1 MRAFSFSAK
10 GKRRRGDSGGGVCVC
25 GLVGV
30 CVCGGGGVFKYP
42 FTLVVSVKLEFG
54 EDLTNFILWFHGNRV
69 LCETF
74 FTFTTPFL
82 KRSTI

>member
-1 MRAFSFSAK
+1 MRFLFPQRVREEE
-10 GKRRRGDSGGGVCVC
+10 GIRGGGCVCVGWLVCVC
-25 GLVGV
+25 V
-30 CVCGGGGVFKYP
+30 GGGGVFKYP